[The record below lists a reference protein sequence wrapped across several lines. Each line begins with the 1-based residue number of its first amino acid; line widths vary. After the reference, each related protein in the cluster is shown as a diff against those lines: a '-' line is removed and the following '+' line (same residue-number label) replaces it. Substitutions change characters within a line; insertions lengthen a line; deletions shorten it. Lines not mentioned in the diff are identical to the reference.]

1 MVLLSSTVKPGQER
15 GTLAEEGGEVELL
28 NRRGHRDMDP
38 SRWTL
43 GSGPKQS
50 CGFLQGGGG
59 TRSEGL
65 SRPSHISS
73 VSWSSGEY
81 EGQHHKDAFVLFKSF
96 LNQANCPRTGLLFL
110 PKGAES
116 LVPRWRPH
124 GLWQG
129 FFSQWHLVPPGK
141 RPTGHPPDA
150 TDTRIHQLGPPVMA
164 LVVGAFSDVPQQGP
178 PGWSV
183 VMTSSES
190 ASASFGI
197 GLAVARLWGGP
208 SCCLLRPP
216 LIDTDQLWNHP
227 GASQTPSKLGC
238 FGSLWPKIGFER
250 PQESWFPSQASTEVL
265 LSPG

>member
-1 MVLLSSTVKPGQER
+1 MVLLSPTVKAGQER

-28 NRRGHRDMDP
+28 NWRGHQDMDP

-43 GSGPKQS
+43 RSGPKQS
-50 CGFLQGGGG
+50 CGSLHGGGG

-65 SRPSHISS
+65 SRPSHIGS

-96 LNQANCPRTGLLFL
+96 LNQANYPRRGLLFL

-124 GLWQG
+124 RLWQS
-129 FFSQWHLVPPGK
+129 FFSQC
-141 RPTGHPPDA
+141 PTGHPPDA

-164 LVVGAFSDVPQQGP
+164 LVVGAFSDVPQQGS

-183 VMTSSES
+183 VLTSS
-190 ASASFGI
+190 
-197 GLAVARLWGGP
+197 
-208 SCCLLRPP
+208 
-216 LIDTDQLWNHP
+216 
-227 GASQTPSKLGC
+227 
-238 FGSLWPKIGFER
+238 
-250 PQESWFPSQASTEVL
+250 
-265 LSPG
+265 